1 MEFSKGGVK
10 RPKAALK
17 RRGDN
22 RGLNSRRR
30 RGCRGLIERERV

>member
-1 MEFSKGGVK
+1 MEFLKGGVK
-10 RPKAALK
+10 RSKVVLK

-22 RGLNSRRR
+22 WGLNSRRR